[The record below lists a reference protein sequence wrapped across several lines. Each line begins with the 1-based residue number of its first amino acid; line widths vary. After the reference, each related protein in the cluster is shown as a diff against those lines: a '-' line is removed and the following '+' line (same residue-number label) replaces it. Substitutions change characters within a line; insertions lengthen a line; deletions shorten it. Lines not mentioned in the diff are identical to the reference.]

1 MRPDDLPELRSLP
14 LFAEMSDTAFEA
26 LVRGAY
32 VQTFPPQVQLITEGD
47 PADFLHVV
55 LSGQVELFASW
66 TDRETVMSIIGPV
79 STFILAATI
88 RDQPY
93 LMSAR
98 TVEKARVALIPS
110 EDVRAVFRIDSAFA
124 RATVTELAACFRASI
139 KHAKDLKLRS
149 ALERLANYLLREA
162 NTRGSRFELPVSKAR
177 LASFLG
183 MTPENLSRAFA
194 TLGQY
199 GVKVEGATITVGAP
213 GDLARLA
220 RPTPLI
226 DDPAY

>member
-1 MRPDDLPELRSLP
+1 MRPDDLPELRALA
-14 LFAEMSDTAFEA
+14 LFHEMSDPAFEA

-66 TDRETVMSIIGPV
+66 ADRETVMSIIGPV

-139 KHAKDLKLRS
+139 KHSKDLKLRS

-162 NTRGSRFELPVSKAR
+162 GARGPRFELPVSKAR

-194 TLGQY
+194 TLSQY
-199 GVKVEGATITVGAP
+199 GVKVEGATITLGAP
-213 GDLARLA
+213 AELARLA